1 MSQHLKYDV
10 IYILNPTATAEEAAA
25 VSAKVEQIVADSK
38 GTVLKK
44 DDWGKR
50 RLAYLVQKHRDGHF
64 IFYHLAIDTTTVAE
78 ITRNLRLMEHVIKF
92 SVVKDTI
99 SHLKAKVKPVRV
111 KTSTEGTASRP
122 GSVRPMNRTS
132 GAPVNPSPAPAPTPA
147 AAPATAEAVPAAPT
161 TTTTQ
166 A

>member
-10 IYILNPTATAEEAAA
+10 IYILNPNASVEEAAA

-64 IFYHLAIDTTTVAE
+64 IFYHLSALI
-78 ITRNLRLMEHVIKF
+78 N
-92 SVVKDTI
+92 
-99 SHLKAKVKPVRV
+99 
-111 KTSTEGTASRP
+111 
-122 GSVRPMNRTS
+122 
-132 GAPVNPSPAPAPTPA
+132 
-147 AAPATAEAVPAAPT
+147 
-161 TTTTQ
+161 
-166 A
+166 

>member
-10 IYILNPTATAEEAAA
+10 IYILNPNATTEEAAA

-78 ITRNLRLMEHVIKF
+78 VARNLRLLEHVIKF

-111 KTSTEGTASRP
+111 KTSTEGTTSRP

-132 GAPVNPSPAPAPTPA
+132 GAPVNPSPTHIPTPP
-147 AAPATAEAVPAAPT
+147 AAPATAEVVPTAPT

>member
-10 IYILNPTATAEEAAA
+10 IYILNPNATTEEAAA

-78 ITRNLRLMEHVIKF
+78 VTRNLRLMEHVIKF

-111 KTSTEGTASRP
+111 KTSTEGTSSRP

-132 GAPVNPSPAPAPTPA
+132 GAPVNPSPAPTPA
-147 AAPATAEAVPAAPT
+147 AAPTTAEVVPTAPATA
-161 TTTTQ
+161 TTTQ

>member
-10 IYILNPTATAEEAAA
+10 IYILNPNASVEEAAA

-64 IFYHLAIDTTTVAE
+64 IFYHLSIDTTTVAE
-78 ITRNLRLMEHVIKF
+78 VTRNLRLLEHVIKF

-99 SHLKAKVKPVRV
+99 SHLKAKVKPARV

-122 GSVRPMNRTS
+122 GSVRPMSRPTETRS
-132 GAPVNPSPAPAPTPA
+132 TEAPVNPSPAPV
-147 AAPATAEAVPAAPT
+147 ATPT
-161 TTTTQ
+161 TPTTTQ

>member
-10 IYILNPTATAEEAAA
+10 IYILNPNATTEEAAA

-50 RLAYLVQKHRDGHF
+50 RLAYLVEKHRDGLF
-64 IFYHLAIDTTTVAE
+64 VFYHLAIDTTTIAE
-78 ITRNLRLMEHVIKF
+78 VTRNLRLMESVIKF

-111 KTSTEGTASRP
+111 KTSTEGTTSRP

-132 GAPVNPSPAPAPTPA
+132 GAPVNPSPAPV
-147 AAPATAEAVPAAPT
+147 AAPATTEAVPTTSTAAT